1 MTDWREIQVADI
13 DWSELHRRMG
23 RTVHPLRRL
32 CLPRV
37 SGDLPTPYGSGSW
50 STLTLGAVAD
60 LGARQI
66 LRHIDVGPK
75 VLATLQRIIDM
86 AADGTL
92 PLLGNPAPDAL
103 RPRSEQERTEA

>member
-1 MTDWREIQVADI
+1 MTDWREIPVQRI
-13 DWSELHRRMG
+13 DWRALHRSMG
-23 RTVHPLRRL
+23 RTIHPLRRL
-32 CLPRV
+32 CTPPVDGRR
-37 SGDLPTPYGSGSW
+37 PTELGTGSW
-50 STLTLGAVAD
+50 AELTLGAVAD

-66 LRHIDVGPK
+66 MRHIDVGPK

-92 PLLGNPAPDAL
+92 PLLGDPAPDAL